1 MKNNFSALIQTKKT
15 MKPIYFNIIFTLFSI
30 FSMCL
35 PSGTAVY
42 SQTKGDISFYSG
54 SHDTLIF
61 DGASDNSSFIK
72 TVDACKLKVTSVSG
86 IAIGTRCHTET
97 YTACGSE
104 VFEEE
109 VCKTGQIFPDD
120 KLKAGD
126 KISTGPNG
134 YMTVML
140 SDGKTIRFGHNTSI
154 VINSNYCT
162 NNFKTEVMLGEGEIF
177 VNAKPNKDVKGI
189 NVTTDYGT
197 ALIEGTE
204 FSYEII
210 KDGDLTTNILKVY
223 DGSVK
228 FQKNMENKSSQK
240 KADDKAAE
248 MKKLTDDFQ
257 SGKISIDEFTKRM
270 QVLQQ
275 DFSET
280 VPQNA
285 ITVNAG
291 YESRIVGTENPTEP
305 ASFDTKGN
313 RWWED
318 K

>member
-1 MKNNFSALIQTKKT
+1 MKTINFSI
-15 MKPIYFNIIFTLFSI
+15 LFILFFIS
-30 FSMCL
+30 
-35 PSGTAVY
+35 SGVY
-42 SQTKGDISFYSG
+42 SQTKSGISLYSG

-61 DGASDNSSFIK
+61 DGANDNSSFIK
-72 TVDACKLKVTSVSG
+72 TGDVCKLKVMSASG
-86 IAIGTRCHTET
+86 IAIGTRCHTEN

-134 YMTVML
+134 YMTIML

-162 NNFKTEVMLGEGEIF
+162 NNFKTEVLLDEGIIF

-189 NVTTDYGT
+189 NITTYYGT

-228 FQKNMENKSSQK
+228 FQKNMQNKSSQK
-240 KADDKAAE
+240 KADDKASE
-248 MKKLTDDFQ
+248 MIKVTDDYQ
-257 SGKISIDEFTKRM
+257 SGKISIEEFTKKM
-270 QVLQQ
+270 QMLQQ

-291 YESRIVGTENPTEP
+291 YESRIVGTENPTDP
-305 ASFDTKGN
+305 VPFDTNGN
-313 RWWED
+313 RWWEE